1 MNICL
6 AKERREKKNPEKDHE
21 PILEKKNHT
30 SAIFFFLY
38 IIIHV

>member
-21 PILEKKNHT
+21 PILEKKNHS
-30 SAIFFFLY
+30 SAIFFLFT
-38 IIIHV
+38 IIHV

>member
-6 AKERREKKNPEKDHE
+6 VKERRVKKTQKDHE

-30 SAIFFFLY
+30 SAIFFLFT
-38 IIIHV
+38 IIHV